1 MVVEVLMVL
10 EVLEMHSWWI
20 LHLGLISM
28 LCIPH
33 SCSGGTEF
41 SEDCRLGGKGEK
53 RSWGR

>member
-1 MVVEVLMVL
+1 MVMVLEVL